1 MSVGFGMAPDAQGN
15 GTTPDDLQAVLAAQY
30 PEPGIISGC
39 TVSTRPRPALAP
51 TTFTWSSRPSP

>member
-39 TVSTRPRPALAP
+39 TVSTCG
-51 TTFTWSSRPSP
+51 